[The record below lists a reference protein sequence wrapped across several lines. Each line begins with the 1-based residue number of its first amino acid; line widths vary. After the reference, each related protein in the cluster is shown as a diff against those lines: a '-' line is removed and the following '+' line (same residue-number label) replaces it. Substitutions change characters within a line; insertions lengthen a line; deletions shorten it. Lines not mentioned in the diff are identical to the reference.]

1 MQRGA
6 CLCGDR
12 REGLVDL
19 MGDGC
24 RQLTHSHDLRHAS
37 QCGLRLLQ
45 RLLRPL
51 VFGDV
56 DKTPIAPRTLPSRS
70 RSGAALP
77 NISRAV
83 PSSNTTVISDSR
95 TSCPEAAA
103 F

>member
-1 MQRGA
+1 
-6 CLCGDR
+6 
-12 REGLVDL
+12 

-83 PSSNTTVISDSR
+83 PSSEYHGDFGFANFLSR
-95 TSCPEAAA
+95 AAA
-103 F
+103 L